1 VKKAG
6 DMATSAPTFTESELF
21 ADTPELD
28 FDSWSEH
35 KKSLYRAAI
44 ELFYE
49 QGFDATGVQQIV
61 ARVNLSKGTLYHYFG
76 SKDAILR
83 VISERFLARLMPGI
97 VAIAREGLP
106 PAEAIHRVCHL
117 MVNIISEHRE
127 EVVIFYEEW
136 RHMSKEFFAQTKAKR
151 DAVADVM
158 TQIVAAAVESGEFR
172 RIGPDKLV
180 GFTIFGVCS
189 YAQYWYDPDAAMTQ
203 AELGAM
209 YGDLIVGGL
218 SAGRA

>member
-1 VKKAG
+1 
-6 DMATSAPTFTESELF
+6 MATSAPTFTESELF
-21 ADTPELD
+21 SDTPELD
-28 FDSWSEH
+28 FDAWPAH

-49 QGFDATGVQQIV
+49 QGFDATGVQQI
-61 ARVNLSKGTLYHYFG
+61 ASRAALSKGTLYHYFDT
-76 SKDAILR
+76 KDTILR

-97 VAIAREGLP
+97 TAIRDEGLP

-117 MVNIISEHRE
+117 MVEIISEHRE

-136 RHMSKEFFAQTKAKR
+136 RHMSKEFFARTKAKR

-158 TQIVAAAVESGEFR
+158 TEIVASAVESGEFR

-189 YAQYWYDPDAAMTQ
+189 YAQYWYDPDAKMSP
-203 AELGAM
+203 AELGRL

-218 SAGRA
+218 TSR